1 MTSSRSALVSVVAA
15 TLAMAS
21 LLEPGLAWSQQ
32 SHKSSAAAAH
42 DGDAAEIT
50 FTGYRSL
57 ATGGGVLFVEMTKSV
72 EVEVEHNGRR
82 VEYKLVGARVPL
94 RNNRNPLVLAE
105 FDANATSARLV
116 NEKVKRGKHAKRAK
130 HTPEV
135 VRLVIELRSDAVPPH
150 RLVQRGQG
158 YALEIVLPGAQSA
171 AATSPAAT
179 SSKPTK

>member
-32 SHKSSAAAAH
+32 SHKSSPAAAQAA
-42 DGDAAEIT
+42 DAAEIT

-72 EVEVEHNGRR
+72 EVEVEHKGRR
-82 VEYKLVGARVPL
+82 VEYRLVGARVPL
-94 RNNRNPLVLAE
+94 RNNRNPLLLRD

-116 NEKVKRGKHAKRAK
+116 NEKVKGDKRGKRGKRGKH
-130 HTPEV
+130 TPQV
-135 VRLVIELRSDAVPPH
+135 VRLVVDLRSDAVPPH
-150 RLVQRGQG
+150 RIVQRGQG
-158 YALEIVLPGAQSA
+158 YALEIVLPGAQGTPS
-171 AATSPAAT
+171 S
-179 SSKPTK
+179 SSKAAK